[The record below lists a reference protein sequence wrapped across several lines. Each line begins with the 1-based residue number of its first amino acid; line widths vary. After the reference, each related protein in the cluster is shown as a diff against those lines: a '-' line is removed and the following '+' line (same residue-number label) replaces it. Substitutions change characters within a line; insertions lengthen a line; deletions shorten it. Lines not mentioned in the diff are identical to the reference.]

1 VIYHNEASAP
11 PLDYYSSF
19 PAPPDNNDNDFVA
32 VIVDQQKSCHGTISK
47 RCFNETVTLE
57 RNNESL
63 FALYLGFFDQVNQNS
78 GACDFSSSPLMCV
91 LNGTSFSAEVLPLC
105 SQYGGNSY
113 SQNVTV
119 NCTADSTTQQVLGS
133 STLLVTAVN
142 VTSCAAASCNLTTF
156 KKYNVDPTYQYS
168 FASIAESAFQQYGL
182 SNCQFAVVQNVQDT
196 SSSDG
201 SSSSQSGAH
210 RLQGTFS
217 MWMAIMLLCFSR
229 KIIL

>member
-1 VIYHNEASAP
+1 MTTATTILLP
-11 PLDYYSSF
+11 FLFISSSNRVTAQYQN
-19 PAPPDNNDNDFVA
+19 PSSL
-32 VIVDQQKSCHGTISK
+32 IGK

-63 FALYLGFFDQVNQNS
+63 FALYLGFFDQVNQNNA
-78 GACDFSSSPLMCV
+78 ACDFSSSPLMCV
-91 LNGTSFSAEVLPLC
+91 LNGTSFSAQVLPLC

-196 SSSDG
+196 TSSSDG
-201 SSSSQSGAH
+201 SSSSQKSGAH

-217 MWMAIMLLCFSR
+217 LWMAMIMLLCFSR